1 MHPNQML
8 HFSLDQNFLS
18 EFSKVELGRK
28 AHPAARTLLHE
39 LRRAVALGLVA
50 CPVHAYETVSEAV
63 LLSKDIEL
71 RDAIWRVAGSL
82 SLDRVFRD
90 LPFAVLEDTLGL
102 VRPSYQPCRA
112 HRAIL
117 RRPPDLAETE
127 RRMRSQKEQYAQR
140 LAAVGAAYP
149 PPGFVEGM
157 DAPQIQRSINVDRRK
172 SMLRIAEQIRDTG
185 TFEPR
190 DDLWEV
196 AMGVGW
202 HLVDQKVGH
211 AECAALVGAIG
222 RGEWELAPV
231 MFRHTRLCAQLEY
244 RTLCSTGKAA
254 PNNSMDLS
262 RLAVALGDADVILC
276 DRMMANLLDE
286 TPFASVPH
294 FCLRSSGEL
303 IELLRAMIAEEMGKL
318 PSDPTCPHAS

>member
-8 HFSLDQNFLS
+8 YFSLDQNLLS

-28 AHPAARTLLHE
+28 AHPAAGTLLHE

-50 CPVHAYETVSEAV
+50 CPVHANETVSEAV

-71 RDAIWRVAGSL
+71 RDAIWRMAGSL
-82 SLDRVFRD
+82 SCDRVFRD
-90 LPFAVLEDTLGL
+90 LPFAVFEDTIRL
-102 VRPSYQPCRA
+102 VRPSYQPRRA
-112 HRAIL
+112 HQAVL
-117 RRPPDLAETE
+117 SPPSDLAETE
-127 RRMRSQKEQYAQR
+127 RRMRRQKEQYAQR
-140 LAAVGAAYP
+140 LVVSGATYP
-149 PPGFVEGM
+149 PQRFVNGM
-157 DAPQIQRSINVDRRK
+157 DAPQIQCLITVHRRK
-172 SMLRIAEQIRDTG
+172 SMLSIAEQIRDTG

-231 MFRHTRLCAQLEY
+231 MSRHTRLCAQLEY
-244 RTLCSTGKAA
+244 RKLRSTGKAD
-254 PNNSMDLS
+254 PNDSMDLS
-262 RLAVALGDADVILC
+262 RLAVALVDADAILC
-276 DRMMANLLDE
+276 DKMMTHLLDE
-286 TPFASVPH
+286 TPFAAVPH
-294 FCLRSSGEL
+294 YCLKSSGKL
-303 IELLRAMIAEEMGKL
+303 IELLGAMIAEETGRS
-318 PSDPTCPHAS
+318 PSDSS